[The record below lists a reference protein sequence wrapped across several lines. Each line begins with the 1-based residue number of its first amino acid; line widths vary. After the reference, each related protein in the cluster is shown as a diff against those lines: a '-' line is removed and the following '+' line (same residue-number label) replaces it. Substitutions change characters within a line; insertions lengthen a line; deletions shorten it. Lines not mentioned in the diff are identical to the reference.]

1 MKIANRI
8 ILFIVLCF
16 LSGCMV
22 GPDYS
27 SPTMEMPSRWSG
39 DAKSVFL
46 ESPDTNNPSWWKVFG
61 DSDLDNLID
70 IAIANNCDVRASAY
84 RVEASRASRDYTSG
98 QYWPDINAKGSR
110 KRSQASKDGVVQMS
124 KEPDPMNINSGGFDF
139 MWEIDLFGRIRRSV
153 ESANASYQA
162 SIEDYHDVM
171 VTLIAEV
178 CRNYIELRT
187 SQAQIAYAQD
197 NIKIQQD
204 TLELTKS
211 RYEAEIAG
219 ELDVRQAELNLANT
233 QAEIP
238 SLRIAEAAAINR
250 LAVLLGKMPETMR
263 EQLSQTKTLPYSK
276 IETENLTSLLMPAD
290 MLRQR
295 PDIRRAERQLAAQTA
310 QIGVATADLYP
321 SLQLSGTFEI
331 HSRHLSGLGNI
342 HNKAY
347 SFGPNLQW
355 NLFDANRIKNTIKME
370 KAGTQELLANW
381 ENTVLSAAED
391 VENAITSYA
400 QQRQRKESLD
410 NSVKASL
417 RSLELVE
424 NLYKNDLTDFQNVLI
439 TQRALFAQQNKL
451 AVSQGQVLQALVQ
464 VYKGFG
470 CGWQN
475 SVNALQLETAKKS
488 MQKNGAKNSSAK
500 KINLT
505 HRELP
510 GRTKGRL
517 ESYE

>member
-1 MKIANRI
+1 MKTTNRI
-8 ILFIVLCF
+8 ILLIVLCF
-16 LSGCMV
+16 LSGCTV

-27 SPTMEMPSRWSG
+27 SPAMDMSSG
-39 DAKSVFL
+39 WPGSAKSVFL
-46 ESPDTNNPSWWKVFG
+46 ESPDANKPGWWKVFSDG
-61 DSDLDNLID
+61 DLDNLIE
-70 IAIANNCDVRASAY
+70 IAIANNRDVRASAY

-98 QYWPDINAKGSR
+98 QYWPDINAEGSQI
-110 KRSQASKDGVVQMS
+110 RSQASKDGAVQTA
-124 KEPDPMNINSGGFDF
+124 KEPDPKTVNSGGFDF

-153 ESANASYQA
+153 ESARASYQA

-171 VTLIAEV
+171 VTLLAEV

-187 SQAQIAYAQD
+187 AQMRIAYAQD

-204 TLELTKS
+204 TLGLTKS

-250 LAVLLGKMPETMR
+250 LAVLLGKMPGAIR
-263 EQLSQTKTLPYSK
+263 EQLSQAKPLPYSK
-276 IETENLTSLLMPAD
+276 IETQNLASLPMPAD

-295 PDIRRAERQLAAQTA
+295 PDIRRAERRLAAQTA

-321 SLQLSGTFEI
+321 SLELSGTFEI
-331 HSRHLSGLGNI
+331 QSRRMSGLGNI

-400 QQRQRKESLD
+400 QQKQRKESLD

-424 NLYKNDLTDFQNVLI
+424 NLYKNGLTDFQNVLD
-439 TQRALFAQQNKL
+439 TQRTLFTQQDKL
-451 AVSQGQVLQALVQ
+451 ADSQGQVLQALVR

-475 SVNALQLETAKKS
+475 SANALRLETAKETS
-488 MQKNGAKNSSAK
+488 ITK
-500 KINLT
+500 K
-505 HRELP
+505 
-510 GRTKGRL
+510 
-517 ESYE
+517 